1 MSSAV
6 SQLREPLVSGDK
18 THGDVTSDIA
28 RHVGSKPTGAWWA
41 LLLVSLAL
49 FGGGALAMV
58 QTVTTGIGTWGLN
71 RTVGWGFDITNF
83 VFWIGIGHA
92 GTLISAVLFLF
103 RQRWRTSI
111 NRAAEAMTIFAV
123 MCAAIYPLIHMG
135 RPWYFYWILPY
146 PNNRGT
152 LWVNFRSPLLWDFF
166 AISTY
171 FIISLTF
178 WYIGMIPDL
187 ATLRDRAADAL
198 QREPNNLKHRI
209 ARAVFGFLSHGWN
222 GSALVWHRYE
232 TIYALLALLA
242 TPLVVS
248 VHSIVSSDF
257 ATSVIPGWHAT
268 LFPPYFVTGAIF
280 GGFAM
285 VLGLMLITRRVMRL
299 EAYITAHHLNWM
311 CKILLLASV
320 VMGACY
326 GIEFFCA
333 WYSGSSYE
341 LYAFTNRAFGPY
353 GWAYW
358 LMVLC
363 NVVVPQILWFGKARR
378 EPLLMGL
385 VCVSVTIGMW
395 FERFVIIVTSLH
407 RDFLPSSWTMYL
419 PTLNEAMIM
428 AGMFGLFFSLFL
440 LFTRALPIIA
450 IAEIKSVLG
459 YARPSSSEHGQAHDE
474 AQASRPRSGA
484 AQASRMHPDVAQASH
499 PKPNVA
505 QASRLHHNAPFGA
518 LLGAIR
524 RRRHNRPTAPS
535 RYCVAYFTDEH
546 ALTNAAR
553 AARHG
558 GLRILDA
565 FTPFPVHGLPQ
576 AMGLGP
582 SRLAWIGAWAGALGL
597 VAGLTLQIWTSAYDW
612 PVRVGGQPF
621 NSWPIFLPVTFEL
634 TVLFA
639 GLIGVGALFARAGMW
654 PGNRAPRLPG
664 VTDNRFALA
673 VALPDA
679 SAGEDAVARALTE
692 AGATEIVTGDRLR

>member
-1 MSSAV
+1 MSGVV
-6 SQLREPLVSGDK
+6 SELREPLVSGNK
-18 THGDVTSDIA
+18 TYGDVTSDIA
-28 RHVGSKPTGAWWA
+28 GHVGAKPTGAWWV
-41 LLLVSLAL
+41 LLLMSLAL
-49 FGGGALAMV
+49 FGGGVLAIL

-187 ATLRDRAADAL
+187 ATLRDRADESLRA
-198 QREPNNLKHRI
+198 EPKSLKHRM
-209 ARAVFGFLSHGWN
+209 ARAVFGLLSNGWN

-232 TIYALLALLA
+232 TVYALLALLA

-285 VLGLMLITRRVMRL
+285 VLGLMLITRRVMKL
-299 EAYITAHHLNWM
+299 EAYVTAQHLNWM
-311 CKILLLASV
+311 CRILLLASV

-333 WYSGSSYE
+333 WYSGSAYE

-358 LMVLC
+358 LMVVC
-363 NVVVPQILWFGKARR
+363 NVVVPQLLWFGKARR

-450 IAEIKSVLG
+450 IAEIKSALG
-459 YARPSSSEHGQAHDE
+459 YARPSNSAHAHGHEDDREHMPEAEAEPRQA
-474 AQASRPRSGA
+474 ASGA
-484 AQASRMHPDVAQASH
+484 FWRPV
-499 PKPNVA
+499 
-505 QASRLHHNAPFGA
+505 
-518 LLGAIR
+518 R
-524 RRRHNRPTAPS
+524 RDHRPIAPS
-535 RYCVAYFTDEH
+535 RYCVAYFADEH
-546 ALTNAAR
+546 ALTAGAR
-553 AARHG
+553 TARRK
-558 GLRILDA
+558 GLRLLDA
-565 FTPFPVHGLPQ
+565 FTPFPVHDLPK

-597 VAGLTLQIWTSAYDW
+597 VSGLSLQIWTSAFDW

-654 PGNRAPRLPG
+654 PGNRAPQPAG

-679 SAGEDAVARALTE
+679 SVSEEAAVRALTA
-692 AGATEIVTGDRLR
+692 AGATEVLTGDALR

>member
-1 MSSAV
+1 MSDAV
-6 SQLREPLVSGDK
+6 SPLREPLVAGHRA
-18 THGDVTSDIA
+18 HGDVTHDIA
-28 RHVGSKPTGAWWA
+28 RHVGVRPSLTWWTVFVPAA
-41 LLLVSLAL
+41 LLFGIGLV
-49 FGGGALAMV
+49 AMG
-58 QTVTTGIGTWGLN
+58 QTVMNGIGMWGLN
-71 RTVGWGFDITNF
+71 RTVGWAFDITNF

-187 ATLRDRAADAL
+187 ATLRDRARSKL
-198 QREPNNLKHRI
+198 
-209 ARAVFGFLSHGWN
+209 ARVVFGLLSHGWN
-222 GSALVWHRYE
+222 GSARVWHRYE

-285 VLGLMLITRRVMRL
+285 VLGLMLITRKVMKL
-299 EAYITAHHLNWM
+299 EAYITGQHLNWM

-326 GIEFFCA
+326 GIEFLSA
-333 WYSGSSYE
+333 WYSGSEYE
-341 LYAFTNRAFGPY
+341 LYAFINRAFGPY

-358 LMVLC
+358 LMIAC
-363 NVVVPQILWFGKARR
+363 NVAIPQMLWFGKARR
-378 EPLLMGL
+378 TPILMGV
-385 VCVSVTIGMW
+385 VCLSVTVGMW

-407 RDFLPSSWTMYL
+407 RDFLPSSWTMYV
-419 PTLNEAMIM
+419 PTANEAMIM

-440 LFTRALPIIA
+440 LFSRMLPVVA
-450 IAEIKSVLG
+450 IAEIKTVLR
-459 YARPSSSEHGQAHDE
+459 YARRDEHDHADAQTGSAQVWTEPGQLSLARHDSHAPAGIGRRLRRLLTRRE
-474 AQASRPRSGA
+474 RPDPP
-484 AQASRMHPDVAQASH
+484 Q
-499 PKPNVA
+499 
-505 QASRLHHNAPFGA
+505 
-518 LLGAIR
+518 
-524 RRRHNRPTAPS
+524 
-535 RYCVAYFTDEH
+535 RYCVAYFADDH
-546 ALTNAAR
+546 ALAAAAR
-553 AARHG
+553 AARSS

-597 VAGLTLQIWTSAYDW
+597 VSGLTLQIWTSAYDW

-639 GLIGVGALFARAGMW
+639 GLIGVGALFARTGMW
-654 PGNRAPRLPG
+654 PGNRAPRLVG
-664 VTDNRFALA
+664 VTDDRFALA
-673 VALPDA
+673 IGIPDA
-679 SAGEDAVARALTE
+679 SADEGAVAELLRRQ
-692 AGATEIVTGDRLR
+692 GAVEVEGGDTLR

>member
-1 MSSAV
+1 MSETV
-6 SQLREPLVSGDK
+6 SPLRQPLVTGDR
-18 THGDVTSDIA
+18 TLSDVTNDIA
-28 RHVGSKPTGAWWA
+28 RHVAVKPTAAWWCTFVPVA
-41 LLLVSLAL
+41 IL
-49 FGGGALAMV
+49 FLIGVIAIGN
-58 QTVTTGIGTWGLN
+58 TVTTGIGTWGLN

-123 MCAAIYPLIHMG
+123 MCAAVYPLIHMG

-166 AISTY
+166 AITTY
-171 FIISLTF
+171 FLISLTF

-187 ATLRDRAADAL
+187 ATLRDRA
-198 QREPNNLKHRI
+198 RSRV
-209 ARAVFGFLSHGWN
+209 ARAVFGFLSRGWI
-222 GSALVWHRYE
+222 GSARVWNRYE
-232 TIYALLALLA
+232 TVYALLALLA

-285 VLGLMLITRRVMRL
+285 VLGLMLITRKAMGL
-299 EAYITAHHLNWM
+299 EAYITSQHLNWM

-326 GIEFFCA
+326 GIEFLCA
-333 WYSGSSYE
+333 WYSANPYE
-341 LYAFTNRAFGPY
+341 MYTFRNRAFGPY

-358 LMVLC
+358 TMVVC
-363 NVVVPQILWFGKARR
+363 NVGIPQILWSGRARHSIAA
-378 EPLLMGL
+378 MAV
-385 VCVSVTIGMW
+385 VCLSVTIGMW

-407 RDFLPSSWTMYL
+407 RDFLPSAWTMYL
-419 PTLNEAMIM
+419 PTSNEALIM
-428 AGMFGLFFSLFL
+428 AGMFGLFLSLFL
-440 LFTRALPIIA
+440 LFTRVLPVIA
-450 IAEIKSVLG
+450 IAEIKTVLG
-459 YARPSSSEHGQAHDE
+459 YAKDTQRSHSQDHLVHAVGSDGVLSQELRNDSDVPSSSGLLQRVLRRKVAV
-474 AQASRPRSGA
+474 RPPQRYCIAYFHEEDALIRAVVA
-484 AQASRMHPDVAQASH
+484 A
-499 PKPNVA
+499 
-505 QASRLHHNAPFGA
+505 
-518 LLGAIR
+518 
-524 RRRHNRPTAPS
+524 RRH
-535 RYCVAYFTDEH
+535 
-546 ALTNAAR
+546 
-553 AARHG
+553 

-565 FTPFPVHGLPQ
+565 FTPYPVHGLPR
-576 AMGLGP
+576 AMGLPP

-597 VAGLTLQIWTSAYDW
+597 VSGLTLQVWTSAYDW
-612 PVRVGGQPF
+612 PLRVGGQPF

-639 GLIGVGALFARAGMW
+639 GLIGVAALFVRTGMW
-654 PGNRAPRLPG
+654 PGNRPPQLEG
-664 VTDNRFALA
+664 VTDDRFALA

-679 SAGEDAVARALTE
+679 SKDEDAIRELLREQGAGE
-692 AGATEIVTGDRLR
+692 VTGSDALR